1 MADSSSPVSA
11 LSARWDWNSTIV
23 AAINASA
30 PNNPMIALSR
40 TVRLAGEHVAV
51 HDGEPD
57 HPVDHVQQPILR
69 FAASRGTSRP
79 DPSDTRIP
87 ITHPV
92 TSTAAALNSA
102 ALRTLAQNSR

>member
-30 PNNPMIALSR
+30 PNNPMTALSR
-40 TVRLAGEHVAV
+40 TIGL
-51 HDGEPD
+51 PTN
-57 HPVDHVQQPILR
+57 
-69 FAASRGTSRP
+69 TSRSTMANP
-79 DPSDTRIP
+79 ITRLTTYSRRSCGSSVPGNISTRPQHTPIP

-92 TSTAAALNSA
+92 TSVAAALNSA